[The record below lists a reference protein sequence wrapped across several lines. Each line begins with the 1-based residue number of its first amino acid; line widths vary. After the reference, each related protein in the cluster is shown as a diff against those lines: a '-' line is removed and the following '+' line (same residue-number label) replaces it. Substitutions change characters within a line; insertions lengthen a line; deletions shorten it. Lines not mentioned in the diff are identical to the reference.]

1 MSAVYQMSCAEEG
14 EEASRQNKKY
24 GEVDAST
31 SIAVC
36 SLMVG
41 LDMFGSH
48 TSREEIVNASNRNE
62 RRPPRLQERIF
73 SNENCN
79 SKIHFWLKMIEVVV
93 MHLNSNVWTP
103 MSSKRIIEAV
113 LEIFP
118 FVLVSWKYRL
128 HMYFPYHSVTKFDQ
142 EPKILLTIPQVLC
155 LLAFH
160 VTLPSSLLVL
170 WTSSSARIRAH
181 RKSTVIVNPT
191 DDNSGKTLMFQTYA

>member
-1 MSAVYQMSCAEEG
+1 MSAVYQMSCAEE
-14 EEASRQNKKY
+14 EEASRQNNKY

-48 TSREEIVNASNRNE
+48 TSREEIVNASNRNG

-79 SKIHFWLKMIEVVV
+79 SKIRFWLKMIEVVV

-103 MSSKRIIEAV
+103 LNSCLQKESLRLYLRSFPLNWFLANIEF
-113 LEIFP
+113 ICISP
-118 FVLVSWKYRL
+118 
-128 HMYFPYHSVTKFDQ
+128 T
-142 EPKILLTIPQVLC
+142 
-155 LLAFH
+155 
-160 VTLPSSLLVL
+160 TL
-170 WTSSSARIRAH
+170 
-181 RKSTVIVNPT
+181 
-191 DDNSGKTLMFQTYA
+191 